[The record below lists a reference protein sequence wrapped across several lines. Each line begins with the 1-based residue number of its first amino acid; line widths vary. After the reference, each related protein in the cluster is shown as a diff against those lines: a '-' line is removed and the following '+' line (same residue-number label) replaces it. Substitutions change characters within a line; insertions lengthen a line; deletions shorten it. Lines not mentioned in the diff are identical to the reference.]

1 MGCPRVGRLY
11 NFEGR
16 SACSVELLAYMIG
29 CKILPCVDV
38 GLQSFRQRRGIPAVI
53 SMHLIAAREDHR
65 MPALGR
71 HFLTFLRSLC
81 ATPLSLPSWLSLLGL
96 FFSLMCCFP
105 GRLVSTLPV
114 PVTLY
119 RFAAA
124 CMHGALRI

>member
-1 MGCPRVGRLY
+1 
-11 NFEGR
+11 
-16 SACSVELLAYMIG
+16 
-29 CKILPCVDV
+29 
-38 GLQSFRQRRGIPAVI
+38 
-53 SMHLIAAREDHR
+53 

-105 GRLVSTLPV
+105 GRLLSTLPV
-114 PVTLY
+114 PVILY

-124 CMHGALRI
+124 CMHGGMRLQTRPTRMHDTCQLHTRPVRLSTIPSGSSLCRRL